1 MYTVLPDTKDHRMSW
16 LQTGALLSLILA
28 MLALLLLALAPV
40 GWRAGWWHFR
50 FAFTWLMT
58 ASGVTAAAAVI
69 VSLAV
74 LLLGW
79 SGLSAGGSAM
89 VVISL
94 VLGAV
99 LAYVPWHYDRLRKK
113 VPRIHDITTDVENPP
128 EFTAVLPAR
137 SAENAATAIYA
148 GPELARMQ
156 KSAYSDV
163 APLDSA
169 LSAAKAFDLALSVAS
184 SMPGWHSVASDPAS
198 GRIEASQTSRWF
210 RFTDDVV
217 IRVTAHGSGSRVDM
231 RSLSRQGRSD
241 FGVNAAR
248 IRRYLAALRRRLR

>member
-1 MYTVLPDTKDHRMSW
+1 MNW
-16 LQTGALLSLILA
+16 WETGAFLSLMLA
-28 MLALLLLALAPV
+28 LLALLLLALAPF

-58 ASGVTAAAAVI
+58 TSGVAALAAGI
-69 VSLAV
+69 VALGV

-79 SGLSAGGSAM
+79 SQLSPGRLTMAAIG
-89 VVISL
+89 L

-99 LAYVPWHYDRLRKK
+99 LVYVPWHYDRVRKT

-128 EFTAVLPAR
+128 EFIAVLPAR
-137 SAENAATAIYA
+137 SAEDAATAVYA
-148 GPELARMQ
+148 GPELARLQ
-156 KSAYSDV
+156 RAAYPDV
-163 APLDSA
+163 APIELP
-169 LSAAKAFDLALSVAS
+169 LSAAKAFDLALSVAR
-184 SMPGWHSVASDPAS
+184 SMSGWQIIAADPAS

-210 RFTDDVV
+210 HFTDDVV
-217 IRVTAHGSGSRVDM
+217 IRVVGHGSGSRVDM

-248 IRRYLAALRRRLR
+248 IRLFMAALRERLG

>member
-1 MYTVLPDTKDHRMSW
+1 MDWWD
-16 LQTGALLSLILA
+16 TGAFVAFMLA
-28 MLALLLLALAPV
+28 LLALLLLALAPV

-58 ASGVTAAAAVI
+58 ASGAAALAAVI
-69 VSLAV
+69 VALAV

-79 SGLSAGGSAM
+79 SQLSAGRLIMA
-89 VVISL
+89 VIGL
-94 VLGAV
+94 ALGAV
-99 LAYVPWHYDRLRKK
+99 LVYVPWHYDRVRKT

-128 EFTAVLPAR
+128 EFIAVLPAR
-137 SAENAATAIYA
+137 RAEDAATAVYA
-148 GPELARMQ
+148 GPELARLQ
-156 KSAYSDV
+156 RAAYPDV
-163 APLDSA
+163 APLE
-169 LSAAKAFDLALSVAS
+169 LPLPPAKAFDLAQAVAK
-184 SMPGWHSVASDPAS
+184 SMPGWQIVAADPGS

-217 IRVTAHGSGSRVDM
+217 VRVIGHGSGSRVDM

-248 IRRYLAALRRRLR
+248 IRLYVATLRKRVG

>member
-1 MYTVLPDTKDHRMSW
+1 MSW
-16 LQTGALLSLILA
+16 WESGAFLSLMLA
-28 MLALLLLALAPV
+28 LLALLLLALAPV

-58 ASGVTAAAAVI
+58 ASGVAALAAVI
-69 VSLAV
+69 VALGV

-79 SGLSAGGSAM
+79 SQLSADRFTMAAIG
-89 VVISL
+89 L

-99 LAYVPWHYDRLRKK
+99 LVYVPWHYDRVRKT

-128 EFTAVLPAR
+128 EFIAVLPAR
-137 SAENAATAIYA
+137 SAESAATAIYA
-148 GPELARMQ
+148 GPELVRLQRA
-156 KSAYSDV
+156 AYPDV
-163 APLDSA
+163 APLELP
-169 LSAAKAFDLALSVAS
+169 LSAAKAFDLALSVAR
-184 SMPGWHSVASDPAS
+184 SMPGWHIVASDQAS

-217 IRVTAHGSGSRVDM
+217 VRVIGRGSGSRVDM

-241 FGVNAAR
+241 FGANAAR
-248 IRRYLAALRRRLR
+248 IRLYMAALRKRLG

>member
-1 MYTVLPDTKDHRMSW
+1 MSW

-28 MLALLLLALAPV
+28 TLALLLLALAPV

-69 VSLAV
+69 LSLAV

-79 SGLSAGGSAM
+79 PGLSAGGSAM
-89 VVISL
+89 AATSL

-99 LAYVPWHYDRLRKK
+99 LVYVPWYYDRLRKK

-148 GPELARMQ
+148 GPELARLQ
-156 KSAYSDV
+156 KSYYPDV
-163 APLDSA
+163 APLDIA

-184 SMPGWHSVASDPAS
+184 SMPGWHSVSGDPAS

-248 IRRYLAALRRRLR
+248 IRRYMAALRRRLR

>member
-1 MYTVLPDTKDHRMSW
+1 MGW
-16 LQTGALLSLILA
+16 WQTGALLSFMLVL
-28 MLALLLLALAPV
+28 LALLLLALAPM

-58 ASGVTAAAAVI
+58 ASGVAALAAVI
-69 VSLAV
+69 VAVGV

-79 SGLSAGGSAM
+79 SQLGSDRLTMAA
-89 VVISL
+89 IGL

-99 LAYVPWHYDRLRKK
+99 LVYVPWHYDRVRKT

-128 EFTAVLPAR
+128 EFIAVLPAR
-137 SAENAATAIYA
+137 SAENAATSVHA
-148 GPELARMQ
+148 GPELARLQ
-156 KSAYSDV
+156 RAAYPDV
-163 APLDSA
+163 APLDLP
-169 LSAAKAFDLALSVAS
+169 LSAAKAFDLALSVAR
-184 SMPGWHSVASDPAS
+184 SMPGWHIVASDQTS

-217 IRVTAHGSGSRVDM
+217 VRVIGHGSGCRVDV

-248 IRRYLAALRRRLR
+248 IRVYMAALRKRVG

>member
-1 MYTVLPDTKDHRMSW
+1 MSW

-28 MLALLLLALAPV
+28 ILALLLLALAPV

-58 ASGVTAAAAVI
+58 ASGVTAIAAVI
-69 VSLAV
+69 ISLAV

-79 SGLSAGGSAM
+79 SELSAGGSAM
-89 VVISL
+89 VAAGL
-94 VLGAV
+94 ALGAV
-99 LAYVPWHYDRLRKK
+99 LVYVPWHYDRLRKV

-128 EFTAVLPAR
+128 QFSAVLAAR

-148 GPELARMQ
+148 GPELARLQ
-156 KSAYSDV
+156 KAAYPDV
-163 APLDSA
+163 VPLDIP
-169 LSAAKAFDLALSVAS
+169 LSTAKAFDLALSVAS
-184 SMPGWHSVASDPAS
+184 SMPGWHSVACDAAS

-217 IRVTAHGSGSRVDM
+217 IRVSPRGSGSRIDM

-248 IRRYLAALRRRLR
+248 ICAYMAALRGRLG